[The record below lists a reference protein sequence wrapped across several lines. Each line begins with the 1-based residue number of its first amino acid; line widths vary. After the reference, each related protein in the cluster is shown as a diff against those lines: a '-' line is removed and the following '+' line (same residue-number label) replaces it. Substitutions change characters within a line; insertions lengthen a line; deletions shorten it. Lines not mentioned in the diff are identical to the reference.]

1 MANAVV
7 TIRNTTAATVL
18 LLVLSSCTET
28 TDSCDDLVG
37 TITHSVVEITDIKS
51 VTPLKRNTS
60 ENTLEAI
67 DQVAG
72 SDFSNLVI
80 DIQLSWNEE
89 QHRFRA
95 PSTFIFSALG
105 WLIPSAY
112 ACTLQPYR
120 TDYQPVVTSL
130 QIYSDADFNDNYI
143 AGSDLSPLFTTS
155 LINSAGIDSLS
166 AAHGNGELLSKRSH
180 SLIPARTEGNLA
192 AIPSVPNV
200 HTFTFMLGLNNG
212 HIHEFRTS
220 SFLLSG
226 I

>member
-7 TIRNTTAATVL
+7 TIRNTAAAAVL
-18 LLVLSSCTET
+18 LLVLKACTET

-51 VTPLKRNTS
+51 ATPLKRNTS
-60 ENTLEAI
+60 ENTQQAI
-67 DQVAG
+67 DQIAG

-95 PSTFIFSALG
+95 PSTFIHSALG

-120 TDYQPVVTSL
+120 TDYQPVVTRL
-130 QIYSDADFNDNYI
+130 QVYSDADFNENYI
-143 AGSDLSPLFTTS
+143 AGTDLSALFTTS

-166 AAHGNGELLSKRSH
+166 AAKGNGELLSERSH
-180 SLIPARTEGNLA
+180 SLFPARTEGNLA
-192 AIPSVPNV
+192 AIPSIPKI
-200 HTFTFMLGLNNG
+200 HTFTILLGLNNG
-212 HIHEFRTS
+212 RIHEFRTS
-220 SFLLSG
+220 SFLISG